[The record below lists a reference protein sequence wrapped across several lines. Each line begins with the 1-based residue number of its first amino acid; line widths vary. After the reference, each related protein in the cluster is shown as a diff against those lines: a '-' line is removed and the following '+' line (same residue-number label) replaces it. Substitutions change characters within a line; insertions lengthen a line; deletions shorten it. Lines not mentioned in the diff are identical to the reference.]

1 MPAAAAISC
10 SRSPSGP
17 ACAISC
23 CAVSRIS
30 CRATSGVR
38 RTRFTEACIGVY
50 TSLLTLLS
58 VYPKFGRPRP
68 ERGTPA
74 MSQATDTRRH
84 PIAAYRAVRA
94 LMRDREDT
102 RQVFLLIDA
111 LRGKT
116 TLRQFARFR
125 ETEIGRAALADRRRL
140 FDRLE
145 DRASLAAL
153 PAGTLGRAYYDF
165 MAAENLSAEGLVK
178 ASTIPQ
184 STDGIIWFRERNREM
199 HDLLHIVS
207 GYGRDPLGEAC
218 LVAFS
223 YAQTGQLGFAVIALF
238 AGRRIAQARRGQPIW
253 RAIFEGYRRGRR
265 AGWLIGADWEG
276 VLNRPVEAIREQYA
290 VRPAYYYPKII
301 AAICSSGEGTAE
313 TRPATAMPA

>member
-1 MPAAAAISC
+1 
-10 SRSPSGP
+10 
-17 ACAISC
+17 
-23 CAVSRIS
+23 
-30 CRATSGVR
+30 
-38 RTRFTEACIGVY
+38 
-50 TSLLTLLS
+50 
-58 VYPKFGRPRP
+58 
-68 ERGTPA
+68 

-84 PIAAYRAVRA
+84 PIAAYRAMRN
-94 LMRDREDT
+94 LLRDREDT

-116 TLRQFARFR
+116 TLRQLARFR
-125 ETEIGRAALADRRRL
+125 DSEIGRAALADHRRL
-140 FDRLE
+140 FDRLD
-145 DRASLAAL
+145 DRTSLAAL

-184 STDGIIWFRERNREM
+184 STDDIIWFRERNREM

-238 AGRRIAQARRGQPIW
+238 AGRRIAQARPGQPIW
-253 RAIFEGYRRGRR
+253 RAIFEGYRRGRS
-265 AGWLIGADWEG
+265 AAWLTGADWEG
-276 VLNRPVEAIREQYA
+276 LLSRPVEEVREQFA
-290 VRPAYYYPKII
+290 VKPAGYYPKIL
-301 AAICSSGEGTAE
+301 AAARDADPGEGA
-313 TRPATAMPA
+313 RPATSAVA

>member
-17 ACAISC
+17 ARAISC

-30 CRATSGVR
+30 CRASSGVR
-38 RTRFTEACIGVY
+38 RARFTEACIGSCR
-50 TSLLTLLS
+50 SLLTLLS
-58 VYPKFGRPRP
+58 AYPRLVGTCP

-74 MSQATDTRRH
+74 MPQAADTRRH
-84 PIAAYRAVRA
+84 PIAAYRAVRK

-111 LRGKT
+111 LRGKS

-125 ETEIGRAALADRRRL
+125 DTEIGRAALADRRPL
-140 FDRLE
+140 VDRLD

-153 PAGTLGRAYYDF
+153 PAGSLGRAYYDF

-184 STDGIIWFRERNREM
+184 STDDIIWFRERNREM
-199 HDLLHIVS
+199 HDL
-207 GYGRDPLGEAC
+207 
-218 LVAFS
+218 
-223 YAQTGQLGFAVIALF
+223 
-238 AGRRIAQARRGQPIW
+238 
-253 RAIFEGYRRGRR
+253 
-265 AGWLIGADWEG
+265 
-276 VLNRPVEAIREQYA
+276 
-290 VRPAYYYPKII
+290 
-301 AAICSSGEGTAE
+301 
-313 TRPATAMPA
+313 